1 VEQRQL
7 HNSRAERVK
16 TMRDNLIAFG
26 LLLAAV
32 VSWLWVA
39 TAQAEENLNNQ
50 MIKDCVQHYRTGNS
64 VNDVNWTKASA
75 CYSQW
80 RVGEMK
86 KEYAEMRDFLKHNP
100 RYRYPGQS
108 NNKCWGKPRENP
120 FESAYIRHTTNGF
133 EAGVS
138 YKDTIPAGCFET
150 APWDNRDVGK

>member
-1 VEQRQL
+1 
-7 HNSRAERVK
+7 
-16 TMRDNLIAFG
+16 MRDNLIALG
-26 LLLAAV
+26 LLVAALGAWTV
-32 VSWLWVA
+32 VA
-39 TAQAEENLNNQ
+39 NANENINNK
-50 MIKDCVQHYRTGNS
+50 MIKDCVQHYRTGVS
-64 VNDVNWTKASA
+64 VNDVDWTKASA

-80 RVGEMK
+80 KVGEMK

-138 YKDTIPAGCFET
+138 YKDTMPAGCFET
-150 APWDNRDVGK
+150 APWDNRNALQ